1 MGNSLLS
8 PTFVIGYIQIG
19 SVEGASCINLG
30 NNYPSGFQS
39 HKKQNQ
45 GFGTVHG
52 DGNSLREIRSVL
64 EDNDVLDVLEQS
76 DARVAETVKSSL
88 LASASVTAS

>member
-1 MGNSLLS
+1 MPVGKAFMS
-8 PTFVIGYIQIG
+8 PTFVIGYIHIG

-52 DGNSLREIRSVL
+52 NENSLREIRSVL
-64 EDNDVLDVLEQS
+64 DDSDLMDVLQNSGPES
-76 DARVAETVKSSL
+76 AAGVKSNLVSMD
-88 LASASVTAS
+88 TT